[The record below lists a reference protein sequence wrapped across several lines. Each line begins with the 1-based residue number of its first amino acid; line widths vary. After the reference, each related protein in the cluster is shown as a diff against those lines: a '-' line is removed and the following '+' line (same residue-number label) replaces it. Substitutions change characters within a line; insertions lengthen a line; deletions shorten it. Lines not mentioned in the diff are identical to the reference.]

1 MKRPDIP
8 QALPSARRRAPSP
21 AWLAVVLL
29 LFGLLGPALTD
40 PCRLAPGPYG
50 GVDALLQAG
59 LLEWS
64 ARHWL
69 QPSLWPHVPIFHP
82 ARDMIAAMD
91 SLLGQALA
99 VAPWRWL
106 LPTVAAR
113 YNAAFLAS
121 LVLAAA
127 AMAWLWRAAGGGRS
141 GAPVAALALLG
152 APMTIAHLGHLNQLP
167 PPGVPAAAAALAWA
181 SARQRRGLSPR
192 PAWWALAAVLPAQAS
207 WGWYGCAESLLVTVC
222 LLGVLLAARDIGAR
236 GSRRGLLAGAALP
249 VVLGLAA
256 MALAAWPYLRVA
268 AREASYE
275 RTISE
280 IRWYS
285 ADLKHLINTGAHR
298 SEPADWLGRG
308 AEAAAREARSARQ
321 VLHPGWIALALACL
335 GWFRRRDLSVHQ
347 RRLGN
352 GLLLAGG
359 CGLVLAFGDS
369 AGVPGTGWRVPLPLG
384 LLHDVFPPARAFR
397 AAWRFGQ
404 LATVATAWWAAAG
417 WTVLRGTDS
426 RPAGRRRLLPAAV
439 VLALLL
445 ESWPA
450 GVPAVAIPDAGTPP
464 PTTAGAVLTLPAPA
478 DVYGEDAREAA
489 WLLRALATGRPVTGG
504 ASGWVPPATRAL
516 RRDLAACERGE
527 RDPRELLAE
536 LRGRGVTSAQMRADD
551 PDPRLEF
558 WRAALRTAG
567 AVPGSSQPHDG
578 FEMWDLPPPDAD

>member
-1 MKRPDIP
+1 
-8 QALPSARRRAPSP
+8 
-21 AWLAVVLL
+21 
-29 LFGLLGPALTD
+29 
-40 PCRLAPGPYG
+40 
-50 GVDALLQAG
+50 
-59 LLEWS
+59 
-64 ARHWL
+64 
-69 QPSLWPHVPIFHP
+69 
-82 ARDMIAAMD
+82 
-91 SLLGQALA
+91 
-99 VAPWRWL
+99 
-106 LPTVAAR
+106 
-113 YNAAFLAS
+113 
-121 LVLAAA
+121 
-127 AMAWLWRAAGGGRS
+127 
-141 GAPVAALALLG
+141 
-152 APMTIAHLGHLNQLP
+152 
-167 PPGVPAAAAALAWA
+167 
-181 SARQRRGLSPR
+181 
-192 PAWWALAAVLPAQAS
+192 
-207 WGWYGCAESLLVTVC
+207 
-222 LLGVLLAARDIGAR
+222 
-236 GSRRGLLAGAALP
+236 LAGAALP

>member
-1 MKRPDIP
+1 MN
-8 QALPSARRRAPSP
+8 
-21 AWLAVVLL
+21 
-29 LFGLLGPALTD
+29 
-40 PCRLAPGPYG
+40 RL
-50 GVDALLQAG
+50 
-59 LLEWS
+59 
-64 ARHWL
+64 R
-69 QPSLWPHVPIFHP
+69 
-82 ARDMIAAMD
+82 
-91 SLLGQALA
+91 
-99 VAPWRWL
+99 
-106 LPTVAAR
+106 T
-113 YNAAFLAS
+113 
-121 LVLAAA
+121 
-127 AMAWLWRAAGGGRS
+127 RS
-141 GAPVAALALLG
+141 TALALLG

-181 SARQRRGLSPR
+181 CARQSRGLSPR
-192 PAWWALAAVLPAQAS
+192 PAWWALAAVLAGQAI
-207 WGWYGCAESLLVTVC
+207 WGWYGFAESLLVTVC
-222 LLGVLLAARDIGAR
+222 VLGVLLAARDDGVR
-236 GSRRGLLAGAALP
+236 GSRRGLWAGAVPPA
-249 VVLGLAA
+249 VLCLAA
-256 MALAAWPYLRVA
+256 VLLAAWPYLRVSA
-268 AREASYE
+268 HEVSYE

-298 SEPADWLGRG
+298 SGPADWVGRG
-308 AEAAAREARSARQ
+308 AEASVREARTARQ

-335 GWFRRRDLSVHQ
+335 GWWRRRDLAPHQ

-369 AGVPGTGWRVPLPLG
+369 AGIPGTGWRVPLPLG

-417 WTVLRGTDS
+417 WIVLRGADG
-426 RPAGRRRLLPAAV
+426 RPAWRRRLLPAAV
-439 VLALLL
+439 VFALLL

-450 GVPAVAIPDAGTPP
+450 GVPAVVIPDAGTPP

-504 ASGWVPPATRAL
+504 ASGWVPPGARAL

-536 LRGRGVTSAQMRADD
+536 LRDVGVTSAQWRAGD
-551 PDPRLEF
+551 PDPRLDF

-567 AVPGSSQPHDG
+567 AVPGGTLPGDG
-578 FEMWDLPPPDAD
+578 FETWDLPPPGAD